1 MTPINTA
8 RLLLTL
14 SPFAIPS
21 MAFGEPVVSSE
32 DAIKHV
38 GEHATVCGKVAS
50 TKQFAKSAGRALFLH
65 LDRPFPTQV
74 FAAQIPG
81 LKLPDFP
88 YDPKSLNG
96 QNICV
101 KGVIKNQKGT
111 ATIVVHDPSQ
121 ISKQ

>member
-1 MTPINTA
+1 M
-8 RLLLTL
+8 
-14 SPFAIPS
+14 
-21 MAFGEPVVSSE
+21 
-32 DAIKHV
+32 
-38 GEHATVCGKVAS
+38 VCGTVAS

-65 LDRPFPTQV
+65 LDRAFPTQV

-81 LKLPDFP
+81 RKLSDFP

-101 KGVIKNQKGT
+101 KGMIRNPRGT
-111 ATIVVHDPSQ
+111 ATIVVQNPSQ